1 MTNFAACTI
10 VAHNYLPQARI
21 LAESFKKFHPDSV
34 FYIVI
39 VDRPVEAR
47 LVRSDSFQVVP
58 ITEIDFGPEGFSHMA
73 AIYDVT
79 EFATSVKPFALKQL
93 VQSHDC
99 VFYIDPDIKV
109 FAPLTPL
116 VDKTVEIGWSLT
128 PHSVQPINRNGW
140 QPTEQEI
147 KAAGIY
153 NLGYVGVTKNSTEML
168 DWWGERL
175 RRDCIIDVENQLFT
189 DQRWIDM
196 AVGIFPVHVER
207 TTSYNVAYWN
217 LDHRRLWKDGDTYMV
232 DGDVLRFF
240 HFSGYDPKEPHWIS
254 KYQIGRPR
262 VLMSDN
268 SVMAELFVDYGNQML
283 AIREEI
289 SDSGHYGWRDIIPGI
304 RWTRGLRRQLRAEL
318 MEAELTGAELPPT
331 PYSDKGVTPFL
342 DWLREVSVGDQT
354 QLPRF
359 LSTVYWE
366 RGDLV
371 HHFPEVRDGKHTRLE
386 EWIWKT
392 GVTENSTIR
401 NLFTSMKVDESDGS
415 VVESRSKKQG
425 GVDVFGYLN
434 AELGVGEA
442 GRLVCRALTAAEVPI
457 STIANKET
465 VSRQKYDFPVDNI
478 GKYQTL
484 FMSINA
490 DQLSDSCAFLGHE
503 FLKDRYVIG
512 QWFWELEE
520 LPERYQRSFE
530 LVDEIWAPT
539 LFIKEALEKKAPSS
553 VKVTHMPLPLVTPEW
568 DSSINRNSFGIGDGY
583 VFLFTFDLMSV
594 LKRKNALGLIDAY
607 CDAFSE
613 NDGAVLVLKTINGD
627 KRLSELEKIRWR
639 ARSRKDI
646 VIMDQYLDVQE
657 SASLMKLCDCY
668 VSLHRSEGLGLTMAE
683 AMLLGKPVIATAY
696 SGNMDFMT
704 DDTALLVP
712 WKYTDVGDD
721 AESYPAE
728 ARWAEPDLSAASS
741 MMRKLFQD
749 REFGK
754 ALGDRAKRDLQS
766 RFSPQVTGERM
777 KNRLENIWRRNN
789 GK

>member
-1 MTNFAACTI
+1 
-10 VAHNYLPQARI
+10 
-21 LAESFKKFHPDSV
+21 
-34 FYIVI
+34 
-39 VDRPVEAR
+39 
-47 LVRSDSFQVVP
+47 
-58 ITEIDFGPEGFSHMA
+58 
-73 AIYDVT
+73 
-79 EFATSVKPFALKQL
+79 
-93 VQSHDC
+93 
-99 VFYIDPDIKV
+99 
-109 FAPLTPL
+109 
-116 VDKTVEIGWSLT
+116 
-128 PHSVQPINRNGW
+128 
-140 QPTEQEI
+140 
-147 KAAGIY
+147 
-153 NLGYVGVTKNSTEML
+153 
-168 DWWGERL
+168 
-175 RRDCIIDVENQLFT
+175 
-189 DQRWIDM
+189 
-196 AVGIFPVHVER
+196 
-207 TTSYNVAYWN
+207 
-217 LDHRRLWKDGDTYMV
+217 
-232 DGDVLRFF
+232 
-240 HFSGYDPKEPHWIS
+240 
-254 KYQIGRPR
+254 
-262 VLMSDN
+262 
-268 SVMAELFVDYGNQML
+268 MAELFVDYGNQML

-646 VIMDQYLDVQE
+646 VIIDQYLDAQE
-657 SASLMKLCDCY
+657 SASLMMLCDCY

-704 DDTALLVP
+704 DDTSLLVP